1 MTNELATEDVLPRQP
16 APTEANIIL
25 RGGPAEDLPDH
36 ERVRYVPDP
45 GSMFKLP
52 RGNHYAHF
60 APTTETVAHG
70 EHALRVFRWT
80 RTTYVAE

>member
-1 MTNELATEDVLPRQP
+1 MTNELATEDVLPRQTAP
-16 APTEANIIL
+16 AEANIIL

-36 ERVRYVPDP
+36 ERIRYVRDP
-45 GSMFKLP
+45 GSMLKLP

-60 APTTETVAHG
+60 APTAETVAHG
-70 EHALRVFRWT
+70 ERALRVFRWT